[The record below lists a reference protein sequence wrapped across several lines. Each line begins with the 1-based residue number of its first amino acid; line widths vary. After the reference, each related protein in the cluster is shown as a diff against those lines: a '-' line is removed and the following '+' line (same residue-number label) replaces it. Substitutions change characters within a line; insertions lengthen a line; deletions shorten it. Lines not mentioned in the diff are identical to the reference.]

1 MIHIVVPMGGEGR
14 QFADRG
20 YTFPKPLVE
29 VAGQPLIEIVARNL
43 TPSCAHRFV
52 FVCKQE
58 HIQKFALGDVLELV
72 APGCRIVTM
81 AKPTAGALCSVLLGM
96 EHLEHEDELLI
107 ANADQWIDSPID
119 AFLSAARS
127 SGWDGAIMTFPNTH
141 PRWSYVRTENDL
153 AVSPAICASA
163 SVSEDFGSLAD
174 LIAERRSRAASPATL
189 SPASTARIMI
199 ATLSQIALP
208 RLSRPGAMTSSPARR
223 RARSTSHS
231 IAMLSRPA
239 AWHSSVRSNL
249 VLPSSRT

>member
-119 AFLSAARS
+119 AFLSEARS

-153 AVSPAICASA
+153 AVAVAEKQPISRNATAGLYYFRRG
-163 SVSEDFGSLAD
+163 VDFVRG
-174 LIAERRSRAASPATL
+174 AERMLFKNASFSGEFYVAPVYNELVLAGKRVGIFPIAASQMHGLGTPEEVE
-189 SPASTARIMI
+189 RF
-199 ATLSQIALP
+199 Q
-208 RLSRPGAMTSSPARR
+208 
-223 RARSTSHS
+223 ARSYA
-231 IAMLSRPA
+231 IA
-239 AWHSSVRSNL
+239 V
-249 VLPSSRT
+249 